1 LWQTKNHPGFK
12 IMGIIRYIRIFFLL
26 IAVAILNAHIIIP
39 HDHHQSDSDLCQ
51 ENKYPVTQDKSNH
64 HPVFPTHC
72 HAFNDLATEK
82 AVTYN
87 LIKYI
92 KCLDFIPGSVLIP
105 VVSNLNISGEK
116 THDLFVFP
124 IDSRVKESASLRAP
138 PSLI

>member
-1 LWQTKNHPGFK
+1 MLA
-12 IMGIIRYIRIFFLL
+12 
-26 IAVAILNAHIIIP
+26 IAIVNAHIIIP

-87 LIKYI
+87 LIKYV
-92 KCLDFIPGSVLIP
+92 KCLDFIPGSVSIP
-105 VVSNLNISGEK
+105 VVSDLNVS
-116 THDLFVFP
+116 DLTLSDHFILTVN
-124 IDSRVKESASLRAP
+124 SRGKEPSSLRAP
-138 PSLI
+138 PSII